1 MIKAF
6 LKGYFVCL
14 REGIKRKKIVY
25 NKTGVQN
32 NCILKETKLDLK

>member
-14 REGIKRKKIVY
+14 RESIKRKKITY
-25 NKTGVQN
+25 NKRGEIT
-32 NCILKETKLDLK
+32 